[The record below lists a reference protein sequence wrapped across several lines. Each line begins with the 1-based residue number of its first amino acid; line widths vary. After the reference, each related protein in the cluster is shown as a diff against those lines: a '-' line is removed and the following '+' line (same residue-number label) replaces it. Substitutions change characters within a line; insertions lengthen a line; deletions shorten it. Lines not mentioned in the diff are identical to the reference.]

1 MLATRQA
8 HRLLLLPP
16 GVIQLVTEHVA
27 AKPLRAPRLLAALP
41 QRRPINNI
49 HHRVNN
55 LSWKSSHQTLRSL
68 SIHVLRAATEF
79 RELRDFSH
87 RYNSLYNEYRRLVIN
102 KTPPPASHISWVVS
116 MCLKSLSTHEDLVAA
131 KAALQIYTDLTAGKW
146 PQPPNL
152 KDFASLISVL
162 CAVNAMKD
170 AEHYLKECLLHVPQ
184 NALDATI
191 YSDIIRRY
199 ARRSN
204 FDRVWLWYQDAKSR
218 GVEITS
224 TIYLNVVDTLLAQS
238 DSVINEH
245 ILEVEDDVSKSE
257 RMGTLGLMV
266 VLLSVLDRLGQS
278 KDAATAKNKLIS
290 LLSADGAFEHDD
302 PLFIRAW
309 TTIFTHVIN
318 RGEIGMVKHL
328 ASLAKSKGYSPD
340 DQAFTHILNRSDVN
354 TVEDLQTLEDAFSL
368 AAPAEA
374 WATVIRKILD
384 REGVAA
390 ALDVYDASKAA
401 GVRPLPASVNPL
413 IHKMLIGRPRYL
425 RIAWS
430 DIQRAFTMYNDLV
443 QAWNQGV
450 SAPSRKVKNQGQ
462 GQPWSMRNMVSVLT
476 GGAEQP
482 EAKNRIG
489 SIETKWTKAP
499 EQRFGG
505 PDQATLDAL
514 LNALSS
520 YASQNDSFPRDDLA
534 GLQAEP
540 NGRAEAEAKDEKKR
554 KGRVVEE
561 LPLNDGRPTR
571 KDVWKI
577 ALRLLE
583 DMRTFRIES
592 DARFRS
598 SFILLMIRLAPTFQ
612 TAFHVY
618 RALVRGDRLADA
630 EAFEGFTT
638 DLAMSNN
645 LQFQRFELNGVEWE
659 RIIITL
665 CHVREKPGAPGMS
678 FPPAEMFV
686 EVVRDMQV
694 AGWPATERMYML
706 YVGRLLRQARQLKVW
721 QRDPYL
727 TEDPEKESLEGLDE
741 DEDAIWQGVTPST
754 FLDVRNSILHS
765 IRHLHHHISVSAGI
779 TPSTKLLNAILE
791 AYNRVAAMH
800 DAFKLWDHIWL
811 SQIHDNWTVSV
822 ILDTCGW
829 GKAGHRAAQIW
840 NNLVATDFPLNKYN
854 WDARMECLCRIGRLN
869 DAVKVVCLEM
879 PQQHLD
885 NMARYEEYRRK
896 LAVQVEGEVRSPVRR
911 QVEEQKAAV
920 NEWGVMPDAATLNV
934 LLSFAIQT
942 NEVHQV
948 KEKIRRY
955 LPTLWNSLSETD
967 RRMWS

>member
-16 GVIQLVTEHVA
+16 GIIQLVAEHVA
-27 AKPLRAPRLLAALP
+27 AHPLRPPRLLAVLP
-41 QRRPINNI
+41 QWRSINNI
-49 HHRVNN
+49 YRVNT
-55 LSWKSSHQTLRSL
+55 LSWERNHHALRSL
-68 SIHVLRAATEF
+68 SIDVLRAATDF
-79 RELRDFSH
+79 RELRDFPQ
-87 RYNSLYNEYRRLVIN
+87 RYNSLYEEYQRLVI
-102 KTPPPASHISWVVS
+102 KQKPPPAMHIDWIVS

-131 KAALQIYTDLTAGKW
+131 KAALQIYNDLTAGKW
-146 PQPPNL
+146 HRPPRL
-152 KDFASLISVL
+152 KDFASLITIL
-162 CAVNAMKD
+162 CAVNAMTD
-170 AEHYLKECLLHVPQ
+170 AEHYLKECLHHVPQ
-184 NALDATI
+184 DTLDWTI

-218 GVEITS
+218 GVEITP
-224 TIYLNVVDTLLAQS
+224 TIYFNVVDALLAQS
-238 DSVINEH
+238 DSVINRH
-245 ILEVEDDVSKSE
+245 ILEVEEDVSRSE
-257 RMGTLGLMV
+257 RMGTPGLLT

-278 KDAATAKNKLIS
+278 KDAATAKNKLLS
-290 LLSADGAFEHDD
+290 SLSADNALKRED

-309 TTIFTHVIN
+309 TTIFIHIIN
-318 RGEIGMVKHL
+318 RGEISMVKHL
-328 ASLAKSKGYSPD
+328 ASLAQSKGYVPD
-340 DQAFTHILNRSDVN
+340 DHAFTHILHRSNVN
-354 TVEDLQTLEDAFSL
+354 TVEDLQTLEEAFNL

-374 WATVIRKILD
+374 WAAVIRKILD

-413 IHKMLIGRPRYL
+413 IHKMLIGRPKYL

-430 DIQRAFTMYNDLV
+430 DIQRAFAMYNDLV
-443 QAWNQGV
+443 QAWNQAV
-450 SAPSRKVKNQGQ
+450 SAHSREDKKQGQ
-462 GQPWSMRNMVSVLT
+462 GQPWSMVSALT
-476 GGAEQP
+476 GGVERPDAEIS
-482 EAKNRIG
+482 IG
-489 SIETKWTKAP
+489 SIQTKWSKTP

-505 PDQATLDAL
+505 PDQATFDGL

-520 YASQNDSFPRDDLA
+520 YASQNDSFPHDDSQTEPRERT
-534 GLQAEP
+534 GAEP
-540 NGRAEAEAKDEKKR
+540 KDEKQR
-554 KGRVVEE
+554 RTRVVEE

-612 TAFHVY
+612 DAFHVY
-618 RALVRGDRLADA
+618 RALVRGDRLADS

-638 DLAMSNN
+638 DLAMLSN
-645 LQFQRFELNGVEWE
+645 LQLKRFELNGVEWG
-659 RIIITL
+659 RIIISL
-665 CHVREKPGAPGMS
+665 CHVREKSGEPGMS
-678 FPPAEMFV
+678 FPPAEMFI
-686 EVVRDMQV
+686 EMVRDMQI

-721 QRDPYL
+721 QKGPYF

-754 FLDVRNSILHS
+754 FLDVRNSILHA
-765 IRHLHHHISVSAGI
+765 IRQLHHHISVSAGI

-800 DAFKLWDHIWL
+800 DALKLWDHIWL
-811 SQIHDNWTVSV
+811 SQIHDTWTVSV

-854 WDARMECLCRIGRLN
+854 WDARVECLCRLGRLN

-896 LAVQVEGEVRSPVRR
+896 LAVQVDGEALSPVRK

-920 NEWGVMPDAATLNV
+920 NEWGVMPDVTTLNV

-955 LPTLWNSLSETD
+955 LPTLWNSLSGTD

>member
-8 HRLLLLPP
+8 HRLLLLPS
-16 GVIQLVTEHVA
+16 GIFQLVTEHVA
-27 AKPLRAPRLLAALP
+27 ARPLRTPRLLAVLP
-41 QRRPINNI
+41 QWRSINFI
-49 HHRVNN
+49 HNRVNN
-55 LSWKSSHQTLRSL
+55 LSWGKNHHILRSL
-68 SIHVLRAATEF
+68 SIDVLRAATDF
-79 RELRDFSH
+79 RELRDFPQ
-87 RYNSLYNEYRRLVIN
+87 RYTSFYKEYRRLV
-102 KTPPPASHISWVVS
+102 KKRTPPPATHIDWIVS

-131 KAALQIYTDLTAGKW
+131 KAALQIYNDLTAGKW
-146 PQPPNL
+146 HRPPTL
-152 KDFASLISVL
+152 KDFASVITIL
-162 CAVNAMKD
+162 CAVNAMTD
-170 AEHYLKECLLHVPQ
+170 AERYLKECLHHVPQ
-184 NALDATI
+184 DTLDGTI

-218 GVEITS
+218 GVEVTP
-224 TIYLNVVDTLLAQS
+224 TIYFNVVDALLAQS
-238 DSVINEH
+238 DSVINRN
-245 ILEVEDDVSKSE
+245 ILEVEEDVSRSE
-257 RMGTLGLMV
+257 KMGTLGLLT
-266 VLLSVLDRLGQS
+266 VLVSVLDRLGQS

-290 LLSADGAFEHDD
+290 LLSADNAFKRDD

-309 TTIFTHVIN
+309 TTIFIHIIN
-318 RGEIGMVKHL
+318 RGEISMVKHL
-328 ASLAKSKGYSPD
+328 ASLAQSKGYLPD
-340 DQAFTHILNRSDVN
+340 NHAFTHILHRSDVN
-354 TVEDLQTLEDAFSL
+354 TVEDLQTLEEAFNL

-374 WATVIRKILD
+374 WGTLIRKILD

-413 IHKMLIGRPRYL
+413 IHKMLVGRPNYL

-430 DIQRAFTMYNDLV
+430 DIQRAFVMYNDLV
-443 QAWNQGV
+443 QAWNQAVG
-450 SAPSRKVKNQGQ
+450 APSREDKKQGQ
-462 GQPWSMRNMVSVLT
+462 GQPWSNMASALT
-476 GGAEQP
+476 GGVERP
-482 EAKNRIG
+482 EAES
-489 SIETKWTKAP
+489 SILSLQTKWTKAP

-514 LNALSS
+514 LNALST
-520 YASQNDSFPRDDLA
+520 YASQANGFHRDDF
-534 GLQAEP
+534 QAEP
-540 NGRAEAEAKDEKKR
+540 KERTGAKMKDNKER
-554 KGRVVEE
+554 RRGVVEE

-571 KDVWKI
+571 RDVWKI

-583 DMRTFRIES
+583 DMRTFRIEG

-612 TAFHVY
+612 NAFHVY
-618 RALVRGDRLADA
+618 RALVRGDRLDDS
-630 EAFEGFTT
+630 EAFEGFTA
-638 DLAMSNN
+638 DLAMLSN
-645 LQFQRFELNGVEWE
+645 LQLKRFELNGVEWE
-659 RIIITL
+659 RIIVIF
-665 CHVREKPGAPGMS
+665 CHVREKRDEPGMS

-686 EVVRDMQV
+686 EMVRDMQI
-694 AGWPATERMYML
+694 AGWPATEKMYML

-721 QRDPYL
+721 QRDPCL
-727 TEDPEKESLEGLDE
+727 SEDPEKESLEGLDE

-800 DAFKLWDHIWL
+800 DALKLWDQIWL

-829 GKAGHRAAQIW
+829 GKAGPRAAQIW

-854 WDARMECLCRIGRLN
+854 WDARVECLCRLGRLN

-896 LAVQVEGEVRSPVRR
+896 LAVLDSEAPSPVRR
-911 QVEEQKAAV
+911 QIEEQKAAV

-934 LLSFAIQT
+934 LLSFAVQV

-955 LPTLWNSLSETD
+955 LPTLWNSLSEID

>member
-1 MLATRQA
+1 MLAARQA

-16 GVIQLVTEHVA
+16 SVIQLVTEHVTA
-27 AKPLRAPRLLAALP
+27 HPLRTPRLLAASA

-49 HHRVNN
+49 PHRVNN
-55 LSWKSSHQTLRSL
+55 LSWEIDHEELRSL
-68 SIHVLRAATEF
+68 SIHALGAATEF

-87 RYNSLYNEYRRLVIN
+87 RYHGLYKEYKRLVIN
-102 KTPPPASHISWVVS
+102 KNPPPASHIGWVVS
-116 MCLKSLSTHEDLVAA
+116 MCLKSLSAHEDLVAA
-131 KAALQIYTDLTAGKW
+131 KAALQVYSDLTAGKW
-146 PQPPNL
+146 PQPPEL
-152 KDFASLISVL
+152 KDFASLITIL
-162 CAVNAMKD
+162 CAINAMKD
-170 AEHYLKECLLHVPQ
+170 AEHYLKECLQRVPQ
-184 NALDATI
+184 NALDATV

-218 GVEITS
+218 GVEITP
-224 TIYLNVVDTLLAQS
+224 TIYLNVVDALLAQS
-238 DSVINEH
+238 DSVINRH
-245 ILEVEDDVSKSE
+245 ILEIEEDVSKSE
-257 RMGTLGLMV
+257 RMGSLGLLI

-278 KDAATAKNKLIS
+278 KDAATAKNKLLS
-290 LLSADGAFEHDD
+290 LLSADDAFRPDD

-309 TTIFTHVIN
+309 TTVFTHIIN
-318 RGEIGMVKHL
+318 RGEINMVKHL
-328 ASLAKSKGYSPD
+328 SSLAKSKGYSPD
-340 DQAFTHILNRSDVN
+340 DQSFTHILNRSNVN
-354 TVEDLQTLEDAFSL
+354 TVKDLQTLEDAFSL

-374 WATVIRKILD
+374 WATIIRKILD

-413 IHKMLIGRPRYL
+413 IHKMLIGRPSYL

-430 DIQRAFTMYNDLV
+430 DIQRAFAMYNDLV
-443 QAWNQGV
+443 QEWNQAVG
-450 SAPSRKVKNQGQ
+450 APSRKVKSNGQ
-462 GQPWSMRNMVSVLT
+462 ARPWSMRNMVNALT
-476 GGAEQP
+476 GGVEQP
-482 EAKNRIG
+482 EQEISIT
-489 SIETKWTKAP
+489 SIETKWTKSP

-520 YASQNDSFPRDDLA
+520 YASQNDSFPQVDTVDLQTEPIEKA
-534 GLQAEP
+534 GAET
-540 NGRAEAEAKDEKKR
+540 KDKK
-554 KGRVVEE
+554 KGKVEQ
-561 LPLNDGRPTR
+561 LTLNDGRPTR

-612 TAFHVY
+612 AAFHVY
-618 RALVRGDRLADA
+618 RALVRGDRLADS
-630 EAFEGFTT
+630 EAFEGFST
-638 DLAMSNN
+638 DFATLNN
-645 LQFQRFELNGVEWE
+645 LQLKRFELNGVEWE
-659 RIIITL
+659 RIIINL
-665 CHVREKPGAPGMS
+665 CHVREKSGAPGMS

-686 EVVRDMQV
+686 EMVKDMQV

-741 DEDAIWQGVTPST
+741 DEDVIWQGVTPST

-765 IRHLHHHISVSAGI
+765 TRHLHHHISVSAGI
-779 TPSTKLLNAILE
+779 TPSSKLLNAVLE

-811 SQIHDNWTVSV
+811 SRIHDNWTVSV

-840 NNLVATDFPLNKYN
+840 NNLVATNFPLNKYN
-854 WDARMECLCRIGRLN
+854 WDARVECLCRLGRLN

-896 LAVQVEGEVRSPVRR
+896 LAVQVEGEMQSPIRR
-911 QVEEQKAAV
+911 QVEEQRAAV
-920 NEWGVMPDAATLNV
+920 NEWGVMPDGATLNV

-948 KEKIRRY
+948 KEKIKRY
-955 LPTLWNSLSETD
+955 LPTLWNSLSETN

>member
-1 MLATRQA
+1 
-8 HRLLLLPP
+8 
-16 GVIQLVTEHVA
+16 
-27 AKPLRAPRLLAALP
+27 LLAALP
-41 QRRPINNI
+41 QWRSINYI
-49 HHRVNN
+49 PQRVNN
-55 LSWKSSHQTLRSL
+55 LSWERSHEPLRSR
-68 SIHVLRAATEF
+68 SIQALNAATDF
-79 RELRDFSH
+79 RELRSFSR
-87 RYNSLYNEYRRLVIN
+87 RYNSLYQEYQQLVTQ
-102 KTPPPASHISWVVS
+102 KTLHLQRISTGLFS

-131 KAALQIYTDLTAGKW
+131 KAALQIYNDLITGKW
-146 PQPPNL
+146 HRPPRL
-152 KDFASLISVL
+152 QDFASLITVL

-170 AEHYLKECLLHVPQ
+170 AEHYLKECLQHVPQ
-184 NALDATI
+184 DALDGTI

-218 GVEITS
+218 GVEITP
-224 TIYLNVVDTLLAQS
+224 TIYLNVVDALLAQS
-238 DSVINEH
+238 NSVISRH
-245 ILEVEDDVSKSE
+245 ILEVEEDVSKSKG
-257 RMGTLGLMV
+257 MGALGLLT

-278 KDAATAKNKLIS
+278 KDAATAKNKLLA
-290 LLSADGAFEHDD
+290 LLSADNAFNRSD

-309 TTIFTHVIN
+309 ITILTHTIN
-318 RGEIGMVKHL
+318 RGEIDMVEGL

-340 DQAFTHILNRSDVN
+340 DHAFTHILNRSDVC
-354 TVEDLQTLEDAFSL
+354 TVKDLQTIEGAFSL
-368 AAPAEA
+368 AAPPEA
-374 WATVIRKILD
+374 WSTVIRKILD
-384 REGVAA
+384 IEGVRA
-390 ALDVYDASKAA
+390 ALGVYDASKAA

-413 IHKMLIGRPRYL
+413 IHKMLIGRPSYL
-425 RIAWS
+425 RITWS
-430 DIQRAFTMYNDLV
+430 EIQLAFTMYNDLV
-443 QAWNQGV
+443 QAWNEAVG
-450 SAPSRKVKNQGQ
+450 APSREDEHKHKQGR
-462 GQPWSMRNMVSVLT
+462 GQPWYMRNMVSAFT
-476 GGAEQP
+476 GGARQP
-482 EAKNRIG
+482 EAENGTG
-489 SIETKWTKAP
+489 SIQTKWTKTP
-499 EQRFGG
+499 ERRFGG

-520 YASQNDSFPRDDLA
+520 YASQGDSFPHGDVVGA
-534 GLQAEP
+534 QVEP
-540 NGRAEAEAKDEKKR
+540 MERADAKTKDKKR
-554 KGRVVEE
+554 KGHAVEG

-583 DMRTFRIES
+583 DMQTFRIES
-592 DARFRS
+592 DVRSRS

-612 TAFHVY
+612 DAFHIY
-618 RALVRGDRLADA
+618 RALVRGNRLTDS
-630 EAFEGFTT
+630 EAFDGFAT
-638 DLAMSNN
+638 DLAMLNN
-645 LQFQRFELNGVEWE
+645 LQLKRFELNSVEWE
-659 RIIITL
+659 RIIINL
-665 CHVREKPGAPGMS
+665 CHVREKPGEPGMS

-686 EVVRDMQV
+686 EMVRDMQI

-706 YVGRLLRQARQLKVW
+706 YVGRLLRQAKQLKVW

-791 AYNRVAAMH
+791 SYNRVAALH

-811 SQIHDNWTVSV
+811 SQIHDNWTISV

-854 WDARMECLCRIGRLN
+854 WDARVECLCRLGRLN
-869 DAVKVVCLEM
+869 DAVKIVCLEM

-885 NMARYEEYRRK
+885 NMARYEEYKRK
-896 LAVQVEGEVRSPVRR
+896 LAVQVEDEAQSPIRR
-911 QVEEQKAAV
+911 QVEEQKAAM
-920 NEWGVMPDAATLNV
+920 NEWGVMPDIATLNI
-934 LLSFAIQT
+934 LLSFAVQT

-955 LPTLWNSLSETD
+955 LPTLWHSLSESD

>member
-1 MLATRQA
+1 MFATRQA

-16 GVIQLVTEHVA
+16 GVIQLVTEHVTA
-27 AKPLRAPRLLAALP
+27 HPLRTPRLLAAP
-41 QRRPINNI
+41 AQRRPLSKIPE
-49 HHRVNN
+49 RVNN
-55 LSWKSSHQTLRSL
+55 LLWERSHNELRSL
-68 SIHVLRAATEF
+68 SIHALKAATEF
-79 RELRDFSH
+79 RELRDFPRWYS
-87 RYNSLYNEYRRLVIN
+87 SLNKEYRRLIIKKN
-102 KTPPPASHISWVVS
+102 PPPANHIGWVVS
-116 MCLKSLSTHEDLVAA
+116 MCLKSLSAHEDLVAA
-131 KAALQIYTDLTAGKW
+131 QAALQIYNDLSAGKW
-146 PQPPNL
+146 AHPPRL
-152 KDFASLISVL
+152 KDFASVITIL

-170 AEHYLKECLLHVPQ
+170 AEHYLKECLERVPQ
-184 NALDATI
+184 NALDATV

-204 FDRVWLWYQDAKSR
+204 FDRVWLWYEDAKSR
-218 GVEITS
+218 GVEITP
-224 TIYLNVVDTLLAQS
+224 TIYLNVVDALLAQS
-238 DSVINEH
+238 DAVINRH
-245 ILEVEDDVSKSE
+245 ILEVENDISKSE
-257 RMGTLGLMV
+257 KMGTLGLLI
-266 VLLSVLDRLGQS
+266 VLLSVLDRLGQP
-278 KDAATAKNKLIS
+278 KDAATAKNKLLS
-290 LLSADGAFEHDD
+290 LLSADGAFQPDD

-309 TTIFTHVIN
+309 TTIFTHIIN
-318 RGEIGMVKHL
+318 RGEINMVTHV

-340 DQAFTHILNRSDVN
+340 DRSFTHILNRSDVN
-354 TVEDLQTLEDAFSL
+354 TVKDLQTLEDAFSL

-413 IHKMLIGRPRYL
+413 IHKMLVGRPRFL

-443 QAWNQGV
+443 QEWNQAVGV
-450 SAPSRKVKNQGQ
+450 PSRRVNFHGKG
-462 GQPWSMRNMVSVLT
+462 GPWSMGNMVSALT
-476 GGAEQP
+476 GGVKRPEQ
-482 EAKNRIG
+482 ENGIR
-489 SIETKWTKAP
+489 SIETKWSKSP

-520 YASQNDSFPRDDLA
+520 YASQNNSFPQDGSV

-540 NGRAEAEAKDEKKR
+540 IERGGAKKKDKK
-554 KGRVVEE
+554 KGIVEE
-561 LPLNDGRPTR
+561 LTLNDGRPTR

-598 SFILLMIRLAPTFQ
+598 AFILLMIRLAPTFQ
-612 TAFHVY
+612 AAFHVY
-618 RALVRGDRLADA
+618 RALVRGDRLADS

-638 DLAMSNN
+638 DFATLNN
-645 LQFQRFELNGVEWE
+645 LQLKRFELNGVEWE
-659 RIIITL
+659 RIIINL
-665 CHVREKPGAPGMS
+665 CHVREKSGIPGTS

-686 EVVRDMQV
+686 EMVRDMQV

-706 YVGRLLRQARQLKVW
+706 FVGRLLRQARQLKVW
-721 QRDPYL
+721 QRDPYV

-779 TPSTKLLNAILE
+779 TPSTKLLNAVLE

-840 NNLVATDFPLNKYN
+840 NNLVATEFPLNKYN
-854 WDARMECLCRIGRLN
+854 WDARVECLCRLGRLN

-896 LAVQVEGEVRSPVRR
+896 LAVQVEGEVQSPIRR
-911 QVEEQKAAV
+911 QVEEQEAAV
-920 NEWGVMPDAATLNV
+920 NEWGVMPDLATLNV

-948 KEKIRRY
+948 KEKIKRY
-955 LPTLWNSLSETD
+955 LPTLWNSMSETD

>member
-1 MLATRQA
+1 MLAARQA
-8 HRLLLLPP
+8 HRLLLLPS
-16 GVIQLVTEHVA
+16 GIIQLVTDHVTA
-27 AKPLRAPRLLAALP
+27 LPLRAPRLLTALP
-41 QRRPINNI
+41 QRRSLNNV
-49 HHRVNN
+49 HKLVNN
-55 LSWKSSHQTLRSL
+55 RPWERNHQVLRSL
-68 SIHVLRAATEF
+68 SIQALRAATDF
-79 RELRDFSH
+79 RELRDFSQ
-87 RYNSLYNEYRRLVIN
+87 RYSSLYKEYQRLVI
-102 KTPPPASHISWVVS
+102 KQEPPPATHMNWVVS
-116 MCLKSLSTHEDLVAA
+116 MCLKSLSAHEDLVAA
-131 KAALQIYTDLTAGKW
+131 KAALQIYNDLTSGKW
-146 PQPPNL
+146 HRPPRL
-152 KDFASLISVL
+152 KDFSSLITVL

-170 AEHYLKECLLHVPQ
+170 AEHYLKECLQHIPQ
-184 NALDATI
+184 DTLDGTI

-218 GVEITS
+218 GIEIIP
-224 TIYLNVVDTLLAQS
+224 TIYFNVVDALLAQS
-238 DSVINEH
+238 DAVVSRH
-245 ILEVEDDVSKSE
+245 ILEVEEDVSKSE
-257 RMGTLGLMV
+257 KMGTLGLLI
-266 VLLSVLDRLGQS
+266 VLLSVLDRLGQP
-278 KDAATAKNKLIS
+278 KDAAAAKNKLLS
-290 LLSADGAFEHDD
+290 LLSIDQTFKCDE
-302 PLFIRAW
+302 PLFARAW
-309 TTIFTHVIN
+309 TTIFTHIIN
-318 RGEIGMVKHL
+318 RGEINMVKHL

-340 DQAFTHILNRSDVN
+340 DRAFTYILHRSDVN
-354 TVEDLQTLEDAFSL
+354 TVEDLQTLEDAFNL
-368 AAPAEA
+368 AAPAAA
-374 WATVIRKILD
+374 WATVVRKILD

-401 GVRPLPASVNPL
+401 GVQPLPASVNPL
-413 IHKMLIGRPRYL
+413 IHKMLIGRPSYL

-430 DIQRAFTMYNDLV
+430 DIQRAFSMYNDLV
-443 QAWNQGV
+443 QAWNQAV
-450 SAPSRKVKNQGQ
+450 DAPSRENKKQGQ
-462 GQPWSMRNMVSVLT
+462 EQPWSMRNMVSALT
-476 GGAEQP
+476 GGVESS
-482 EAKNRIG
+482 IG
-489 SIETKWTKAP
+489 SIQTKWSKTP

-520 YASQNDSFPRDDLA
+520 YASQNDSFPHDDALSFQA
-534 GLQAEP
+534 GPAD
-540 NGRAEAEAKDEKKR
+540 AKAKGKKQSR
-554 KGRVVEE
+554 GRVVEE

-612 TAFHVY
+612 DAFHVY
-618 RALVRGDRLADA
+618 RALVRGDRLADS

-638 DLAMSNN
+638 DLATLNN
-645 LQFQRFELNGVEWE
+645 LQLKRFELNGVEWE
-659 RIIITL
+659 RIIISL
-665 CHVREKPGAPGMS
+665 CHVREKPGEPGMS

-686 EVVRDMQV
+686 EMVRDMQI
-694 AGWPATERMYML
+694 ARWPATERMYML
-706 YVGRLLRQARQLKVW
+706 YIGRLLRQAKQLKVW
-721 QRDPYL
+721 QRVPYL

-741 DEDAIWQGVTPST
+741 DEDVIWQGVTPST

-840 NNLVATDFPLNKYN
+840 NNLVASDFPLNKYN
-854 WDARMECLCRIGRLN
+854 WDARVECLCRLGRLN
-869 DAVKVVCLEM
+869 DGVKVVCLEM

-896 LAVQVEGEVRSPVRR
+896 LAVQVEGEAQSPVRR
-911 QVEEQKAAV
+911 QVEEQQAAM
-920 NEWGVMPDAATLNV
+920 NEWGVMPDAKTLNV